1 MNDDLLAVAAAPPP
15 WLGERDPRS
24 RLLVALATALVA
36 VNLQGLPALLALL
49 GTLLGLA
56 LAAGLPATVLIRRL
70 LLLEGFMVVLLLF
83 LPFSVAGAV
92 WWEVGPLAMSR
103 EGARLAAA
111 IFLRA
116 NAVVVT
122 LLVLVG
128 TLDAV
133 TLGHALSRLRL
144 PDKLVHLL
152 LFTVRYLGLL
162 HEEYRRLRQA
172 MRSRGFVARSDRHTW
187 RSLGWLM
194 GMLLVRSLERSRR
207 ILDAMRCRGF
217 RGRLYLLDGP
227 PWQPGDSLFAGVCG
241 LILACFLI
249 FDLGGQ

>member
-1 MNDDLLAVAAAPPP
+1 MNGGLLVVAAAPPP
-15 WLGERDPRS
+15 WLSDRDPRL

-49 GTLLGLA
+49 GTVLGFA
-56 LAAGLPATVLIRRL
+56 LVAGLSPRALIKRL
-70 LLLEGFMVVLLLF
+70 LLLEGFVLVLLLF
-83 LPFSVAGAV
+83 LPFSVPGSV
-92 WWEVGPLAMSR
+92 WWQLGPLTASR
-103 EGARLAAA
+103 EGVRLAAA

-116 NAVVVT
+116 NAVVAT

-152 LFTVRYLGLL
+152 LFTVRYLEVL
-162 HEEYRRLRQA
+162 HGEYRRLRQA

-207 ILDAMRCRGF
+207 ILEAMRCRGF
-217 RGRLYLLDGP
+217 RGRLYLLDGH
-227 PWQPGDSLFAGVCG
+227 PWQPGDSLFAVVCG
-241 LILACFLI
+241 LILISFLV
-249 FDLGGQ
+249 FDRGGW